1 MSIPILGYAKITD
14 ADLFISGYKNFIS
27 EHTGQ
32 NVWCDFELTKWMN
45 ENTIYKLNDCDLYRL
60 YDNWYKSFL
69 AKEGSYDSHFSWLI
83 DDRLK
88 DLNDA
93 INYQHEFDQKFKLLY
108 KDDLF
113 YIISF
118 GKLTF
123 LSFCEDGIEF
133 EYLKDYSDL
142 TIKQLRGTI
151 QNNESVTSLVN
162 SNDLS
167 NKSVKSAKSEID
179 DKRNQVEK
187 LKSDMEDVKKCKT
200 AELAK
205 MQEEINQKMAELE
218 DKKRKM
224 MEVLERKKVEM
235 QEALQQLENQL
246 FVLETE
252 IYAIRCFLGEVVE
265 FTQLRKGAYQPNNQP
280 VVLFQKMKYL
290 DEELGKLI
298 SLYNVD
304 FDDVPLFEK
313 YLKMNDFAFENFCPS
328 TKCISLVRVSKN
340 NRTLGLHP
348 DIVNMVQA
356 YEKYHGRTVGILV
369 RDGDN
374 LFVGWTDDNKINIQ
388 DDMFYT
394 PGTTTYANEEDAKA
408 QGQSSKEEIASR
420 YFVFSIL
427 QGLLENGDG
436 KIIRL
441 EGKHNFVKPDNM
453 IIYSAADNWLVDNRF
468 GTLSDLVKK
477 YSDDINVKY
486 GDEIISIRSVRPN
499 TQSDYWGYTNN
510 DRGIGYKNRTH
521 DVSLANAEVIKINKI
536 VEERDW
542 YIYYEHDTKDIGDSY
557 HYKTSIGVRNELV
570 GPTQEQIDEWI
581 SNHTDYVFCGVDC
594 EVTRQYYVSLEK
606 DLRWDRER
614 KDYKVLPKAN
624 FQVYHDE
631 FINLVFFNSIWL
643 EYVIT
648 NKAIGN
654 GIHLDKY
661 TVTYADIIKHL
672 KYALDAVRKR
682 EAKEAK
688 EINAFINLDDY
699 PEWQLKLSEFKYE
712 NDIHSI
718 GPKYARQFAKYL
730 KERGVK

>member
-32 NVWCDFELTKWMN
+32 NVWHDFELTKRMN
-45 ENTIYKLNDCDLYRL
+45 ENPVYKSNDCDLYRL
-60 YDNWYKSFL
+60 YDSWYKSFL
-69 AKEGSYDSHFSWLI
+69 AKEGSYDSHFSRLI

-93 INYQHEFDQKFKLLY
+93 INYQHEFDQKFKILY

-142 TIKQLRGTI
+142 TIKQLRGAI

-167 NKSVKSAKSEID
+167 NKSVKSAKTEID
-179 DKRNQVEK
+179 DKRNQVEQ

-200 AELAK
+200 KELAK
-205 MQEEINQKMAELE
+205 MQEEIDQKMAELE

-265 FTQLRKGAYQPNNQP
+265 FTQLRKGTYQPSDQP

-298 SLYNVD
+298 SLYDVD
-304 FDDVPLFEK
+304 FDDVKLFEK
-313 YLKMNDFAFENFCPS
+313 YLKTNDFAFENFCPS

-340 NRTLGLHP
+340 NRRLGLHP
-348 DIVNMVQA
+348 DIVNMVEA
-356 YEKYHGRTVGILV
+356 YEKYHGKTVGILV

-374 LFVGWTDDNKINIQ
+374 LFIGWTDDDKINIQ

-394 PGTTTYANEEDAKA
+394 PGTTTYVNEDDAKA
-408 QGQSSKEEIASR
+408 QGQSTKEEIASR

-436 KIIRL
+436 NIIRL

-468 GTLSDLVKK
+468 GTLSDMVEK
-477 YSDDINVKY
+477 YSDNINIKY
-486 GDEIISIRSVRPN
+486 GDEIISLQSVRPN
-499 TQSDYWGYTNN
+499 TKRDTWGYTNN
-510 DRGIGYKNRTH
+510 DRGIGYANRTH
-521 DVSLANAEVIKINKI
+521 DVSLSNSKVIKINKI

-542 YIYYEHDTKDIGDSY
+542 YILYDRVNDVVKDSY
-557 HYKTSIGVRNELV
+557 HYQTSIGVRDELT

-581 SNHTDYVFCGVDC
+581 SKHPDCIFCGVDC
-594 EVTRQYYVSLEK
+594 KVDTQYYVSLEK
-606 DLRWDRER
+606 SLAWFKTKE
-614 KDYKVLPKAN
+614 DYKVLPRAN
-624 FQVYHDE
+624 FQVYKDE

-654 GIHLDKY
+654 GIRLGIH
-661 TVTYADIIKHL
+661 TVSYADIIKHL
-672 KYALDAVRKR
+672 KYALDAVRER
-682 EAKEAK
+682 EAKEAE
-688 EINAFINLDDY
+688 EINRFINLDDY
-699 PEWQLKLSEFKYE
+699 PEWQLKLSDFKYE
-712 NDIHSI
+712 NDIHHI

-730 KERGVK
+730 KESEVK